1 MLPIELIDCVGLGI
15 YIKKTRDANSVDKC
29 DFWVCVYMQRDSS
42 TAANINASNIQ
53 IVLTI

>member
-15 YIKKTRDANSVDKC
+15 YIKKDANIVDKC

-53 IVLTI
+53 IILTI